1 MASMPF
7 RRLLNRLAFAL
18 LCLHL
23 PSLNN
28 FAVVS
33 PAAKA
38 EPKQQPKVGQQAYF
52 KIMWALKDLHFE

>member
-1 MASMPF
+1 
-7 RRLLNRLAFAL
+7 
-18 LCLHL
+18 L